1 MNFQMFKL
9 VLEKAEESEIK
20 LPTSAGSWKKQES
33 SRKTSISAL
42 LTAPKPLTV
51 WITTNCE
58 KFSKRWEYQ
67 NTLPPPEKPICR
79 SRNNGYNRTW
89 NNRMVQNCKN
99 STSRLYIVT
108 CLFNFCEEYI
118 VQNAGLDES
127 QSAIKS
133 ARRNI
138 NDLGY
143 ADDTTLM
150 AKSKEE
156 LKSLLM
162 KGE

>member
-1 MNFQMFKL
+1 MD
-9 VLEKAEESEIK
+9 SIK
-20 LPTSAGSWKKQES
+20 SKRILKKHLLHWLHQSLWLCGSQQ
-33 SRKTSISAL
+33 T
-42 LTAPKPLTV
+42 
-51 WITTNCE
+51 E

-89 NNRMVQNCKN
+89 NNRLVQNCKN

-162 KGE
+162 KGEWKSWLKTQHSKSQIRHPNLLLHGK